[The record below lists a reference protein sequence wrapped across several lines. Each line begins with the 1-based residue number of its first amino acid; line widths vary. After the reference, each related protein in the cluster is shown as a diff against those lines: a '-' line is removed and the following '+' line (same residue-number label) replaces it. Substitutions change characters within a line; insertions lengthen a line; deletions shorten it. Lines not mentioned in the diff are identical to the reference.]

1 MISPNRTS
9 LIRQFATGDMFSVI
23 MLELLGVRQLAL
35 ASVVPVLLT
44 LWLAPSAVAQQLL
57 TGRPDVEVFLD
68 ELASRHQFDRKILAA
83 QFVGLTTDPKVIR
96 LMKPVAQGERSWV
109 SYRANHLD
117 QARIREGGRFLANHR
132 SSLNA
137 AERAFGVPAEIIT
150 AILGIETNYGRDK
163 GTFQVLRSL
172 TTLTFSYPERAEE
185 FRPQL
190 VDLLLLARD
199 QAQLPEKYVGSFA
212 GAMGYPQFMPT
223 AWRNFGIDGDGDGK
237 VDLVNSVDDAIFS
250 IGNYLRRH
258 GWSPGAPVALPV
270 SIPNEKAIELRAA
283 RDSDKPS
290 LGLKELLDARI
301 RPLTGTLAEEKAI
314 LVDLPSH
321 GQPTKYWVGYPNF
334 YALMQYNRS
343 FFYAMAV
350 YQLSRSWPTK

>member
-1 MISPNRTS
+1 MIYPKRPA
-9 LIRQFATGDMFSVI
+9 LVRQFAFSFSLPLVK
-23 MLELLGVRQLAL
+23 LELRGVRRMVL
-35 ASVVPVLLT
+35 ASVTPVVLA
-44 LWLAPSAVAQQLL
+44 LWIPQMAVAQQLH
-57 TGRPDVEVFLD
+57 TGRPEVEAFLD
-68 ELASRHQFDRKILAA
+68 ELASRYQFDRKILAA
-83 QFVGLTTDPKVIR
+83 QFAGLTTDPKVIR
-96 LMKPVAQGERSWV
+96 LMQPVALGQRSWET
-109 SYRANHLD
+109 YRANHLD
-117 QARIREGGRFLANHR
+117 QARISEGGRFLTKHR
-132 SSLNA
+132 TSLNA

-199 QAQLPEKYVGSFA
+199 QGQQPDKYVGSYA

-237 VDLVNSVDDAIFS
+237 VDLINSVDDAIFS

-258 GWSPGAPVALPV
+258 DWSPRSPVALPV
-270 SIPNEKAIELRAA
+270 SIPNQKAIELRSA

-290 LGLKELLDARI
+290 LGLKQLLEARV
-301 RPLTGTLAEEKAI
+301 RPLSGTLAEEKAI
-314 LVDLPSH
+314 LVDLPSP
-321 GQPTKYWVGYPNF
+321 GQPTEYWVGYPNF

-350 YQLSRSWPTK
+350 YQLSQSLSKK